1 MKTTLS
7 TIEAATILA
16 EDEYSSFTLH
26 GAVALVDHLEQIEED
41 TGVEIEMDPIAIR
54 SDYTEYQ
61 DLTEW
66 AEDYFGSPAPYTD
79 LGFQDQVDFTDDS
92 GRNEAIDNCYRK
104 YIDERGTLLEFK
116 GGIIVEVF

>member
-66 AEDYFGSPAPYTD
+66 AEI
-79 LGFQDQVDFTDDS
+79 
-92 GRNEAIDNCYRK
+92 GRAH
-104 YIDERGTLLEFK
+104 
-116 GGIIVEVF
+116 V